1 MKARL
6 VLEDG
11 KVYYGESFGHEGI
24 EGGEVVFNT
33 GMTGYQE
40 IMSDPSYCGQIVT
53 LTYPLIGNYGLNPFD
68 FQSKKPLIKGL
79 VVREYCNYP
88 NHWQA
93 TLHISDFL
101 KKEKIIGITG
111 IDTRSLTR
119 HLRKKGTMKGII
131 TTGKEGEEELVE
143 QAQKITSLSE
153 KDYVKEATVDQKY
166 SIKGTGPHIALLDLG
181 CKYSII
187 ESLKDKGCTITILP
201 ASSTAEE
208 ILSLKADGLLLSNGP
223 GDPKTVPYA
232 VETVKKLL
240 GHIPLFGICLGHQIL
255 GLALGADTYK
265 LKFGHR
271 GTNHPVKDLKT
282 GKVFITSQNHGY
294 ALNKESLKDKPVEVS
309 HINLNDFT
317 VEGLKHM
324 ELPVISVQFHPEGS
338 PGPYDSVKIFEDY
351 LKTIESP
358 GGNVVT

>member
-1 MKARL
+1 MKAWL
-6 VLEDG
+6 ILEDG
-11 KVYYGESFGHEGI
+11 KVYSGESFGHEGK

-40 IMSDPSYCGQIVT
+40 ILSDPSYCGQIVT
-53 LTYPLIGNYGLNPFD
+53 LTYPLIGNYGVNPFD

-79 VVREYCNYP
+79 VVREYCAYP
-88 NHWQA
+88 NHWQS

-101 KKEKIIGITG
+101 KKERIIGISG

-119 HLRKKGTMKGII
+119 HLRKKGTMRGII
-131 TTGKEGEEELVE
+131 TTGEEPDEDLVR
-143 QAQKITSLSE
+143 QAKKVTSLSE
-153 KDYVKEATVDQKY
+153 RDYVKEATTEQKHF
-166 SIKGTGPHIALLDLG
+166 IKGKGPHIALLDLG
-181 CKYSII
+181 CKKSII
-187 ESLKDKGCTITILP
+187 ESLKDKGCAITILP
-201 ASSTAEE
+201 ASSTGEE
-208 ILSLKADGLLLSNGP
+208 IMSLKADGLLLSNGP
-223 GDPKTVPYA
+223 GDPKTVPYT

-240 GHIPLFGICLGHQIL
+240 GNIPLFGICLGHQIL

-294 ALNKESLKDKPVEVS
+294 ALKKESLKNKPLEVS
-309 HINLNDFT
+309 HLNLNDFT

-324 ELPVISVQFHPEGS
+324 ELPAFSVQFHPEGN
-338 PGPYDSVKIFEDY
+338 PGPYDSVRIFDY
-351 LKTIESP
+351 YLEMLEKQV
-358 GGNVVT
+358 N